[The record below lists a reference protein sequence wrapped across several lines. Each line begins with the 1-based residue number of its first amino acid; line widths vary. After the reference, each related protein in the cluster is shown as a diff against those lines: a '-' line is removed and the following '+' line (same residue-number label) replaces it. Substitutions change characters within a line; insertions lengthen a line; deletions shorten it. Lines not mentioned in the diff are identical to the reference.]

1 VSNKYKYIGEY
12 IMESKFKNLY
22 ENIIKESTGVDS
34 PSVSKFMWKN
44 ARFLRQ
50 LKDQELSKEISI
62 KVVDE
67 LVNELKEAIGSK
79 ITVEF
84 PAKGDVEI
92 EVTKL
97 SNDEQFVFYNGKNQ
111 FTGAPEEKKYLI
123 GMLMT
128 DKAFEM
134 FYNLMEPKLKENKI
148 NAEKAAEEKRIADE
162 KAASEKKATYENEEV
177 QKFIKSLPI
186 GLIGDYTWNKRPL
199 PNEWKQEFSEQPE
212 NIKIGFI
219 NYIDD
224 MKFHDPSI
232 EYIDYGYFDAKAK
245 ERDANDRSKQLVKEL
260 KSL

>member
-1 VSNKYKYIGEY
+1 MSSSDVEDLVEADSLAYSSA
-12 IMESKFKNLY
+12 MKFTTWND
-22 ENIIKESTGVDS
+22 EWIDIS
-34 PSVSKFMWKN
+34 
-44 ARFLRQ
+44 
-50 LKDQELSKEISI
+50 ELSMEFGMDYQSLLEQIRGNWIEKKDTTGLVMIAYISEMKRKGEALGANAQLSKPEIGNLI

-97 SNDEQFVFYNGKNQ
+97 SDDDQFVFYNGKNQ

-128 DKAFEM
+128 DKAFEI

-162 KAASEKKATYENEEV
+162 KAASEKRSTYENEEV

-212 NIKIGFI
+212 NIKIGF
-219 NYIDD
+219 
-224 MKFHDPSI
+224 SS
-232 EYIDYGYFDAKAK
+232 
-245 ERDANDRSKQLVKEL
+245 RT
-260 KSL
+260 